1 MSSCFSGSDYK
12 LQRNNSKVAEDGRA
26 DVSIDKR
33 LQAKLLRQFHRDDKK
48 AKKSPDE
55 AESREPK
62 KATLHWRTRK
72 DDFQPDLHGFEGVPR
87 MNIAILITGS
97 RGDVQPFIALGNVLQ
112 KCPYNHRVRICTHP
126 NFKDFVTD
134 NGLEF
139 YSIGGDPEKLMSY
152 MVRNPGVI
160 PSFESMKA
168 GDVGDRREE
177 IAEMLEGCW
186 RACTQAGNGMDPI
199 KLPETSKISSET
211 IMKLPD
217 PFVADAIISNPPAY
231 ANIHIAEKLA
241 VPLHMVFT
249 MPWSPTT
256 AFAHP
261 LANLDTNKG
270 DRKLANYLSYYSME
284 LLTSEG
290 LIDLINDFRENTLA
304 LDPLHAAWAHQL
316 LPQLKVPF
324 TYCWSPALIPKPED
338 WGSHITISGFLF
350 MDPKKDFEFDADLKE
365 FLDAGEPPVYIG
377 FGSIVVDDP
386 EAMTKMILD
395 AVKQLGIRA
404 LVSKGWGGIGG
415 EDVPDNVFLLGNVP
429 HDQLFPHCSAVVH
442 HGGAGTNA
450 IGISLGC
457 PTVVVPFF
465 GDQPWWG
472 EMIHRAGAGPSP
484 IPYKDLDADKLANQI
499 REALKPETKERAKE
513 LAARIK
519 EETGAKTAAK
529 FFHET
534 QQMQDTG
541 CFLCPDQV
549 AVYRVRRTNIRLSAL
564 ATGILVDHGILHPQH
579 LKLIRKKRW
588 YVEKGA
594 QEPVIGILGAI
605 GTTGVGYKNCFSRL
619 GKDLHANKAEKS
631 PSHVMV
637 GDAEAAGE
645 VPGALK
651 AVAKFTGSMGLNTLR
666 FPVDLL
672 YNVANGCH
680 NLPWHFFNDDTVRVR
695 GEISGVMSG
704 TKVGFQE
711 LVFGFYDAF
720 TGVVTQPVRGY
731 KKHSSEG
738 VGAGAWGATKGVGK
752 GLVGLVS
759 KSSAAAL
766 GVPGYGF
773 KGLERSVRNGWKT
786 NDTPNENSLALLN
799 ALRGQGQ
806 RSGDEQLGNA
816 ALSMVSQ
823 AQGNSIRKQLRGRRG
838 WQCFM
843 DLQHL
848 RQNPDKAA
856 AQEEEVL
863 RRWDELK
870 VPKEFTRLEE

>member
-1 MSSCFSGSDYK
+1 MSHCFSGSSRK
-12 LQRNNSKVAEDGRA
+12 FQRNNSKIQDDGRA
-26 DVSIDKR
+26 DVSFDEK
-33 LQAKLLRQFHRDDKK
+33 LQGKLFRKLKHDDKN
-48 AKKSPDE
+48 ATKKSPDE
-55 AESREPK
+55 LDSKEPK
-62 KATLHWRTRK
+62 RAIVHFRSRK
-72 DDFQPDLHGFEGVPR
+72 DDFVPDLQGFEGVPR
-87 MNIAILITGS
+87 MNIAVLITGS
-97 RGDVQPFIALGNVLQ
+97 RGDVQPFVALGQVLT
-112 KCPYNHRVRICTHP
+112 KPPYNHRVRICTHP
-126 NFKDFVTD
+126 NFKDFVEE

-139 YSIGGDPEKLMSY
+139 FSIGGDPEKLMSY
-152 MVRNPGVI
+152 MVRNPGVL
-160 PSFESMKA
+160 PSLESMKA
-168 GDVGDRREE
+168 GDVGDRRKEM
-177 IAEMLEGCW
+177 AEMLEGCW
-186 RACTQAGNGMDPI
+186 RACTQGGNGMDPI
-199 KLPETSKISSET
+199 RLPETSKISTET
-211 IMKLPD
+211 LMKLPD

-241 VPLHMVFT
+241 VPLHMMFT

-261 LANLDTNKG
+261 LANLDSDKG

-338 WGSHITISGFLF
+338 WGSHITISGFFF
-350 MDPKKDFEFDADLKE
+350 MDPKKDFEFEPDLKK
-365 FLDAGEPPVYIG
+365 FLDAGDPPIYIG

-404 LVSKGWGGIGG
+404 LVSKGWGKIGG

-429 HDQLFPHCSAVVH
+429 HDQLFPHCAAVVH

-472 EMIHRAGAGPSP
+472 DMIHKAGAGPAP

-499 REALKPETKERAKE
+499 REALKPETKERARE
-513 LAARIK
+513 LAAKIK
-519 EETGAKTAAK
+519 EETGTKTAAK

-534 QQMQDTG
+534 KQMQDAY
-541 CFLCPDQV
+541 CFLCPEKV
-549 AVYRVRRTNIRLSAL
+549 AVYRLRRTNIRLSAL
-564 ATGILVDHGILHPQH
+564 GAAILVDKGKIQPQH
-579 LKLIRKKRW
+579 LKLIRQKRW

-594 QEPVIGILGAI
+594 QEPIIGIVGAI
-605 GTTGVGYKNCFSRL
+605 STTGVGYKNCFSRL
-619 GKDLHANKAEKS
+619 SRDLHANKRPDAGRSKIF
-631 PSHVMV
+631 V
-637 GDAEAAGE
+637 GDSEAAE
-645 VPGALK
+645 QVPGALK
-651 AVAKFTGSMGLNTLR
+651 AVGKFGGSLGMNTLR
-666 FPVDLL
+666 LPVDLL
-672 YNVANGCH
+672 YNLANGFH
-680 NLPWHFFNDDTVRVR
+680 NMPYHFFNDDTVRVR
-695 GEISGVMSG
+695 GEINGIMSG
-704 TKVGFQE
+704 TKVGVQE
-711 LVFGFYDAF
+711 LTFGFYDAF

-738 VGAGAWGATKGVGK
+738 VGQATWGATKGVGK

-773 KGLERSVRNGWKT
+773 KGLEKSIRTGWKT
-786 NDTPNENSLALLN
+786 RDMPNQNSLALLH
-799 ALRGQGQ
+799 ALQG
-806 RSGDEQLGNA
+806 RASDEEKMSDAVLA
-816 ALSMVSQ
+816 IVSQ
-823 AQGNSIRKQLRGRRG
+823 AQGNGVRHQIRGRRG
-838 WQCFM
+838 WQCFLE
-843 DLQHL
+843 LQNL

-856 AQEEEVL
+856 AKEEAVL
-863 RRWDELK
+863 QAWENLK
-870 VPKEFTRLEE
+870 VPKEFTRVEQ